1 MSNNIDGSASQCIGH
16 VNQFTRNR
24 VSIIK
29 LKSSTTTSMKGGGG
43 EVLVYTEEGD
53 DDHEHPNI
61 VAMSN
66 SCGHLGYRIVDN
78 NDDVVIHTNTGPAAA
93 AGGPCV
99 RCPGHGALISL
110 RDGISVDDD
119 YRFRQRMYG
128 TAIDSNGMVWINVT
142 GKDPPTLG
150 EEDNSRSLD
159 EGQREQQQEEDRQQ
173 RKPCST
179 KDIEDIIDHRPT
191 FAPADRRDSVH
202 SVATDTP
209 VVKTMM
215 QLLDRQ
221 PAASCGVYRLKMK
234 IVSSNTAML
243 HDLINRGPLITL
255 LVGDA
260 GADTMHTREYTPINL
275 VYDNTGVIFDQL
287 IRCYTNG
294 KVSNYLCTA
303 LPVGE
308 DTTPH
313 QQRAKLVP
321 NNTFNWIKDYQGVIK
336 EISFICAGT
345 GVCPALQFLY
355 YYSSSAGDHD
365 GRPCCGGLERITLI
379 FFHRTHDHIIDEY
392 NIRTTASE
400 GRLKSILRV
409 LHYRSSSCYHHN
421 HAVL

>member
-1 MSNNIDGSASQCIGH
+1 MSNNNDGSASQCIGH

-29 LKSSTTTSMKGGGG
+29 LKSSTTTTSKSGGN
-43 EVLVYTEEGD
+43 EVLVYTEGGD

-78 NDDVVIHTNTGPAAA
+78 IDDVMIHTNTGAA

-128 TAIDSNGMVWINVT
+128 TAIDSNGMVWINVR

-150 EEDNSRSLD
+150 EDNSRYD
-159 EGQREQQQEEDRQQ
+159 EGQREQQEEDRQQ
-173 RKPCST
+173 RVACPT
-179 KDIEDIIDHRPT
+179 KDIEDTIDHRPT
-191 FAPADRRDSVH
+191 FAPADRRDSRVH
-202 SVATDTP
+202 TVATDTP
-209 VVKTMM
+209 VVVMM
-215 QLLDRQ
+215 QLLD
-221 PAASCGVYRLKMK
+221 RLKMK

-255 LVGDA
+255 LVGDDA
-260 GADTMHTREYTPINL
+260 GADTIHMREYTPINL
-275 VYDNTGVIFDQL
+275 VYDNTGVIFDLL

-308 DTTPH
+308 DTIPH
-313 QQRAKLVP
+313 HQRAKLVP
-321 NNTFNWIKDYQGVIK
+321 NNIFNWIKDYQGAIK
-336 EISFICAGT
+336 NISFICAGT

-355 YYSSSAGDHD
+355 YYSSAAGDHD
-365 GRPCCGGLERITLI
+365 GRPCCGGGLESITLI

-400 GRLKSILRV
+400 GRFKSILRV
-409 LHYRSSSCYHHN
+409 IYILTQESSSSSIHDLN
-421 HAVL
+421 K